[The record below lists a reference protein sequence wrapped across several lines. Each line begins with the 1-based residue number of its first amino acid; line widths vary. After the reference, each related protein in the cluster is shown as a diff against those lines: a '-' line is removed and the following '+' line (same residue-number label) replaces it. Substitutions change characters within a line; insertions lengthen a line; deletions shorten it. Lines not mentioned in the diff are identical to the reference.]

1 MRTATNALAMALRTL
16 MREWRSGELGVLLLA
31 ITVAVAA
38 LTGVGFLVDR
48 IGIAVDN
55 QAGEVLAADL
65 RLESGQ
71 TMDDKALD
79 EAQRRGLDVAR
90 STGLFSVV
98 FNGDFN
104 QLSSL
109 RAVSPKYPLRGKV
122 MLSDQPFGTPEQ
134 ARGIPARGEVWPD
147 SRLAAALGASVGT
160 QLHIGASTFRV
171 ARVLV
176 SRPDQGATFLELA
189 PSLIMNEED
198 LPATQLIQPG
208 SRLRRAQLFAGARG
222 DIAQFKTWL
231 EKNKKR
237 HEEIEDVQDSA
248 PQIKSAVDRSARFL
262 RIASL
267 VAVLLCAV
275 AVAMAARRYVQRHLD
290 SVALLKTLG
299 ATRAFTLTVS
309 LTQLLLIGLIAAV
322 VGSLVG
328 FAVQAWLV
336 KVLAGLLRG
345 DLPPPSLAPLGIGF
359 LTAIAV
365 LGGFALPPLLQLSRT
380 PALRVLRRDVGPP
393 APLVIL
399 AFGPAVA
406 AIAFLIYWVMRD
418 FKVFATFTLGIAGF
432 VLLVAACGWLL
443 VKLTTRLRGGVGVSW
458 RYGIAN
464 LGRRRTESVVQLTA
478 FALGIM
484 MLLLLAV
491 VRNDL
496 LIDWRRSLPADTPNF
511 FFINIPSEE
520 HEQFGQFLEQR
531 GARDVR
537 VRPMVRARMTHINGK
552 PVADIK
558 FATPRG
564 RAFADRDQNITWSA
578 ELNRDNE
585 ITAGKWFTA
594 EDAGKPLVS
603 IATEYQE
610 ELGLKIGDSLQFDVA
625 GETQTARVASVRKVK
640 WDSFQPNFFLI
651 FAPGMLEGT
660 QGTYMTAVHM
670 SGRDPKTIGDLV
682 RRFPSVSVFNVD
694 DLLNQVR
701 SIIDKAVAA
710 VQSVFLFTLFAGLV
724 VLIAAV
730 QASRE
735 ERRYESAMLRT
746 LGASRATV
754 LKGLLAEFWMLGMLS
769 GALASLGASIAGFY
783 VARRVLQIVYTPD
796 PLVWLYGI
804 GGGGLLVCFAGWLVT
819 RSVVNQPPVTTLRSA

>member
-1 MRTATNALAMALRTL
+1 M
-16 MREWRSGELGVLLLA
+16 GK
-31 ITVAVAA
+31 AVE
-38 LTGVGFLVDR
+38 D
-48 IGIAVDN
+48 
-55 QAGEVLAADL
+55 QASEVLAADL
-65 RLESGQ
+65 VLESGNPI
-71 TMDDKALD
+71 DDGALR
-79 EAQRRGLDVAR
+79 EAERRGLQIAR
-90 STGLFSVV
+90 KTGLFSVV
-98 FNGDFN
+98 FNGDAS

-109 RAVSPKYPLRGKV
+109 RAVTSNYPLRGKV
-122 MLSDQPFGTPEQ
+122 KLSDQPFGVAEEV
-134 ARGIPARGEVWPD
+134 RGNPARGEVWPE
-147 SRLAAALGASVGT
+147 SRLAAALGAGVGT
-160 QLHIGASTFRV
+160 QLNIGAGTFRV
-171 ARVLV
+171 SRILI
-176 SRPDQGATFLELA
+176 SRPDQRATFLELA
-189 PSLIMNEED
+189 PSLLMNEAD
-198 LPATQLIQPG
+198 LPATQLVQPG
-208 SRLRRAQLFAGARG
+208 SRMRYNHMFAGPRAE
-222 DIAQFKTWL
+222 IAQFKEWL
-231 EKNKKR
+231 EKNKKPN
-237 HEEIEDVQDSA
+237 EEIEDVEDSA
-248 PQIKSAVDRSARFL
+248 PQIKSAIDRSGRFL
-262 RIASL
+262 SIASL

-299 ATRAFTLTVS
+299 ATRGFTLTVS
-309 LTQLLLIGLIAAV
+309 LTQLLLIGFAAAI
-322 VGSLVG
+322 VGSLIG
-328 FAVQAWLV
+328 FSVQAWLV
-336 KVLAGLLRG
+336 KVLSGWLRG

-359 LTAIAV
+359 LTAMAV

-406 AIAFLIYWVMRD
+406 AVVFLIWWVMRD
-418 FKVFATFTLGIAGF
+418 ARIFAAFTAGIAGF
-432 VLLVAACGWLL
+432 VLVVAASGWLL
-443 VKLTTRLRGGVGVSW
+443 VHLTTRLRGGVGVSW

-478 FALGIM
+478 FAFGIM

-496 LIDWRRSLPADTPNF
+496 LADWRRSLPADTPNF

-520 HEQFGQFLEQR
+520 HREFARFLEQR
-531 GARDVR
+531 GARDVQ

-552 PVADIK
+552 RVEDIR
-558 FATPRG
+558 FDTRRG
-564 RAFADRDQNITWSA
+564 RNFADRDQNITWTSR
-578 ELNRDNE
+578 LNADNE

-594 EDAGKPLVS
+594 EDEGKPLVS

-610 ELGLKIGDSLQFDVA
+610 ELGLKIGDTLQFDIA
-625 GETQTARVASVRKVK
+625 GESQSARVSSVRKVK

-651 FAPGMLEGT
+651 FAPGLLEGT

-670 SGRDPKTIGDLV
+670 DGRDPRTIADLV
-682 RRFPSVSVFNVD
+682 RGFPSVSVFNVD

-701 SIIDKAVAA
+701 SIIDKALAA

-724 VLIAAV
+724 VLVAAV

-746 LGASRATV
+746 LGASRSTV
-754 LKGLLAEFWMLGMLS
+754 LKGLLAEFAMLGVLS
-769 GALASLGASIAGFY
+769 GLLASLGASVAGFY
-783 VARRVLQIVYTPD
+783 VARRVLQIAYTPE

-804 GGGGLLVCFAGWLVT
+804 AGGGLLVCFAGWLVT

>member
-1 MRTATNALAMALRTL
+1 MRALALALRTL
-16 MREWRSGELGVLLLA
+16 LREWRSGELGVLVLA

-71 TMDDKALD
+71 AMDDKAI
-79 EAQRRGLDVAR
+79 EEGRRRGLETAHI
-90 STGLFSVV
+90 TGLFSVV

-104 QLSSL
+104 QLTSL
-109 RAVSPKYPLRGKV
+109 RAVSEKYPLRGKV
-122 MLSDQPFGTPEQ
+122 MLSDEPFGAAEL
-134 ARGIPARGEVWPD
+134 ARGIPAPGDVWPD
-147 SRLAAALGASVGT
+147 SRLAAALGATVGT
-160 QLHIGASTFRV
+160 QLNIGAGTFRV
-171 ARVLV
+171 SRILI

-189 PSLIMNEED
+189 PSLIMNEAD

-208 SRLRRAQLFAGARG
+208 SRVRRAQLFAGPRT
-222 DIAQFKTWL
+222 DIATFKGWL
-231 EKNKKR
+231 ETNKKPN
-237 HEEIEDVQDSA
+237 EEIEDVEDSA
-248 PQIKSAVDRSARFL
+248 PQIKSAIDRSARFL
-262 RIASL
+262 SIASL
-267 VAVLLCAV
+267 VAVLLCAI

-299 ATRAFTLTVS
+299 ATRGFTLMVS
-309 LTQLLLIGLIAAV
+309 LSQLFLIGLTAAII
-322 VGSLVG
+322 GSLIG
-328 FAVQAWLV
+328 FGAQAWLV
-336 KVLAGLLRG
+336 MVLSGWLRG
-345 DLPPPSLAPLGIGF
+345 DLPPPGLAPLGVGF
-359 LTAIAV
+359 LTAVAV

-399 AFGPAVA
+399 AFGPAA
-406 AIAFLIYWVMRD
+406 LAIAFLIYWVTRD
-418 FKVFATFTLGIAGF
+418 LKVFVAFALGLVGF
-432 VLLVAACGWLL
+432 VLVVAAAGWLL
-443 VKLTTRLRGGVGVSW
+443 VRLTTRLRGGVGVSW

-484 MLLLLAV
+484 MLLVLTV

-496 LIDWRRSLPADTPNF
+496 LADWRRSLPPDTPNF
-511 FFINIPSEE
+511 FFVNIPADQ
-520 HEQFGQFLEQR
+520 HQQFAEFLEAH
-531 GARDVR
+531 GAADVR

-552 PVADIK
+552 PVQDIK

-564 RAFADRDQNITWSA
+564 RGFADRDQNITWSG

-594 EDAGKPLVS
+594 DDAGKPLVS
-603 IATEYQE
+603 VSTEYQE
-610 ELGLKIGDSLQFDVA
+610 ELGLKLGDSLQFDIA

-651 FAPGMLEGT
+651 FAPGLLDGT

-670 SGRDPKTIGDLV
+670 EARNPKTIGDLV
-682 RRFPSVSVFNVD
+682 RAFPSVSVFNVD
-694 DLLNQVR
+694 DLLGQVR
-701 SIIDKAVAA
+701 SIINKALAA

-724 VLIAAV
+724 VLVAAV
-730 QASRE
+730 QASRD

-746 LGASRATV
+746 LGANRSTV
-754 LKGLLAEFWMLGMLS
+754 LKGLLAEFATLGVLS
-769 GALASLGASIAGFY
+769 GILAATGASIAGSY
-783 VARRVLQIVYTPD
+783 IAKKVLQIPYAFDPWVWVYG
-796 PLVWLYGI
+796 LF
-804 GGGGLLVCFAGWLVT
+804 GGGILVCLAGWLAT
-819 RSVVNQPPVTTLRSA
+819 RSVVNQPPVLTLRGT